1 MRWCAL
7 CGVGS
12 GFWGFWVFGRR
23 VRSSQGIRSWI
34 SEPTFEI
41 RDAEDVGGRRWTDQ
55 DHQGLECGAVLVL
68 PPVLVGLV
76 QMKVKVTMD
85 RETNMK
91 IRMDMQ

>member
-1 MRWCAL
+1 M
-7 CGVGS
+7 
-12 GFWGFWVFGRR
+12 
-23 VRSSQGIRSWI
+23 
-34 SEPTFEI
+34 
-41 RDAEDVGGRRWTDQ
+41 
-55 DHQGLECGAVLVL
+55 LVL